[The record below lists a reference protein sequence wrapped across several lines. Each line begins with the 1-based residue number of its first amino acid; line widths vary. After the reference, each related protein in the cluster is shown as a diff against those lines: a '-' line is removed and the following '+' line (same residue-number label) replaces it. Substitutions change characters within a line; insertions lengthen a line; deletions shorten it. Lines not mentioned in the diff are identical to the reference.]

1 MLATDRHHIILDII
15 SREGSVKNSE
25 LIKIL
30 QVSLET
36 VRRDIEF
43 LSKEGLLQKV
53 HGGATQNNKNFEN
66 SYFNRVLNNVPE
78 KIELAKT
85 AINYINEGD
94 TIALNSSTTNL
105 ELVKLIKEKNISV
118 TLITNS
124 ILIATEVNSCENINL
139 ILAGGI
145 YYRKEFAFLGQITAN
160 FLSQFS
166 INKCFLSVGGI
177 SLKKGVTDFYFD
189 EVLVEKKL
197 IEISE
202 SVILLADSSKFENNS
217 LFNICE
223 LNKINFIITDSKLDD
238 NLKNKYLKEN
248 IKIIS

>member
-166 INKCFLSVGGI
+166 VSKCFLSVGGI